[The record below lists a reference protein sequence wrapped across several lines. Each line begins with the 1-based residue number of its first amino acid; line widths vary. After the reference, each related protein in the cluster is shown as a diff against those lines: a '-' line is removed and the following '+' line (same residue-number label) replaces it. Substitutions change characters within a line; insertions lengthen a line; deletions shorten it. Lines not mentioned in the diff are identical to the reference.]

1 MCVCVCLSVCVCVCV
16 SKKKNADGTAFK
28 KMSVEHG
35 DLKKIKNYS
44 GFQNSYEP
52 RTYSTWVRGCT
63 ESYEIRNYSGIRTTS
78 LWDPRNNN

>member
-1 MCVCVCLSVCVCVCV
+1 MCLSVCLFVCV
-16 SKKKNADGTAFK
+16 SKKKNADGNVEQLFKFFK

-52 RTYSTWVRGCT
+52 RTYSTRV
-63 ESYEIRNYSGIRTTS
+63 Y
-78 LWDPRNNN
+78 